1 VVGEFL
7 KTNTVTVQETC
18 GHLSLEFSHGVGGET
33 EFTGD
38 ENLLTAGELETSS
51 VHGFIGVF
59 NELGLGS
66 HGDEDLVDCN
76 TGGLDVGLTE
86 GTSHTLLE
94 SISTSAGQHL
104 VDTNGVPGVRSD
116 TQMETVFS
124 GVGNHVFVGSN
135 TG

>member
-1 VVGEFL
+1 MVGEFL
-7 KTNTVTVQETC
+7 KTNTVTVQETVC
-18 GHLSLEFSHGVGGET
+18 HLSLEFSHGVGGET

-66 HGDEDLVDCN
+66 HGDEDLVDRN
-76 TGGLDVGLTE
+76 TGSLDVGLTE

-124 GVGNHVFVGSN
+124 SVGNHVFVGSN